1 RTPDQTLDL
10 ARATS
15 ERSFAPIPFLAALGV
30 GARMHL
36 ILGGEPAD
44 PSADQEIRH
53 RFVDGGG
60 DEHARLPR
68 ADHGG
73 AFRILVKARDDVD
86 GSNLVERSP
95 AALAISH
102 APHVARKPSPVMQDS
117 TLRVSEFFCS
127 IQGEGISAGAR
138 CLFVRLATCNLRC
151 SFCDTPYSW
160 DFTRYDSDQEVQKL
174 EIGELARRIAGAAEG
189 RLVLTGGEPL
199 IQQDGLVRLVAL
211 LPERLIIE
219 VETNG
224 TLAPCPE
231 LLARVDQWNV
241 SPKLSNSGEPQRR
254 RLLPAVLARF
264 A

>member
-1 RTPDQTLDL
+1 
-10 ARATS
+10 
-15 ERSFAPIPFLAALGV
+15 
-30 GARMHL
+30 
-36 ILGGEPAD
+36 
-44 PSADQEIRH
+44 
-53 RFVDGGG
+53 
-60 DEHARLPR
+60 
-68 ADHGG
+68 
-73 AFRILVKARDDVD
+73 
-86 GSNLVERSP
+86 
-95 AALAISH
+95 
-102 APHVARKPSPVMQDS
+102 MQDS

-264 A
+264 AASGRAWLKLVVGSSQDCQEAAELVQSLGWPPERVLLMPEARSRTQLGERAPLVREAARALGLGFSPRLHLELYDGARGR